1 MAQSLKSNRKQDS
14 LISADDNRAMFNHIA
29 RYYDTTNRILSFGFD
44 SFWRRRAVSR
54 LALIMGSIYLDVG
67 CGTGDMAVEIVKRA
81 PGSEVI
87 GIDPSEGMLA
97 VGREKVKAA
106 GLDQAI
112 ALLEGNVLDL
122 QFADDTFDGAI
133 TAFCIRNVTDRKRG
147 LSEMYR
153 VVRPGGLVVV
163 LELTQP
169 LGPIMKPLFRVY
181 GSVLMPLLTAV
192 LSSRS
197 AYKYLTDSMAD
208 FPNPNEILR
217 LFGEVGFVNQKYG
230 HMTGGIVTLF
240 EGQVP
245 PTQQ

>member
-1 MAQSLKSNRKQDS
+1 MAHDLEPQSRQDS
-14 LISADDNRAMFNHIA
+14 LISADDNRAMFDRIA
-29 RYYDTTNRILSFGFD
+29 RYYDSTNRILSFGFD

-54 LALIMGSIYLDVG
+54 LAPIKGGTYLDVG
-67 CGTGDMAVEIVKRA
+67 CGTGDMAVEIVKRY
-81 PGSEVI
+81 PGSRII

-97 VGREKVKAA
+97 VGREKVQTA
-106 GLDQAI
+106 GLEQAI
-112 ALLEGNVLDL
+112 ALLKGDVLDL
-122 QFADDTFDGAI
+122 QFADDSFDGAI

-147 LSEMYR
+147 LAEIYR

-169 LGPIMKPLFRVY
+169 LGPIMKPLFGLY
-181 GSVLMPLLTAV
+181 GAVVMPLLTAV
-192 LSSRS
+192 LSSRP

-208 FPNPNEILR
+208 FPNPHEILR
-217 LFGEVGFVNQKYG
+217 LFSEVGFVNRKYD

-245 PTQQ
+245 PP